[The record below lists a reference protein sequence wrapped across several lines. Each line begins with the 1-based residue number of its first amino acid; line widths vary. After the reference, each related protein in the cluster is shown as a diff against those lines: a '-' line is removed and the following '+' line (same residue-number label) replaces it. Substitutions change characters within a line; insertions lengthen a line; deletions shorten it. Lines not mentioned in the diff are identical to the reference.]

1 MTRAVPFLVSLFLC
15 SACAVCAQ
23 GPIDPVA
30 GPGPMMKTL
39 DQIEPR
45 FLIESLPYVIEK
57 PGSYLLAGNAML
69 GSTNEHGITVQA
81 NNVVLDL
88 GGFTLE
94 GPTDGGGEPL
104 NQSGAAIY
112 QEDAYRMLTVR
123 NGGIQKW
130 NDQDVEGAGMVR
142 LLGAGNHVEDLAVR
156 FCSRGIET
164 GPQAI
169 VRNCR
174 VLNIAEEG
182 ESFGIQAGPGSV
194 VKDCAVAAVLG
205 YPASGIDVGN
215 HGVVAGCTVA
225 SNWSVQGTATAGIR
239 VGAHG
244 IVENCTVQGRA
255 EGGSAAGFELGDF
268 ARAVRSSARQCTYG
282 FSLGERAAAVECGA
296 ASCAD
301 TGFYVYEG
309 GALLER
315 CTAQDNTNGFSV
327 AHNNVVRDCIA
338 MDNRIQGIVVRDDN
352 NAIIGNTCN
361 QNGSS
366 GIFVATDGNRIEG
379 NQMSWNQYGLYFR
392 YWDEGSHARRNLA
405 VKNSAYGNTIQ
416 NYFSVGT
423 DNAIAPIEPSGGAAF
438 TNAWANFEL

>member
-1 MTRAVPFLVSLFLC
+1 MTRAVPFLVSLLCC
-15 SACAVCAQ
+15 SAGAVRAQ

-57 PGSYLLAGNAML
+57 PGSYVLAGNAML

-81 NNVVLDL
+81 NDVVLDL

-94 GPTDGGGEPL
+94 GPTDGNGEPL
-104 NQSGAAIY
+104 PESGSAIH

-123 NGGIQKW
+123 NGSIQKW
-130 NDQDVEGAGMVR
+130 NDQGAEGAGMVR
-142 LLGAGNHVEDLAVR
+142 LLGAGNQVENLTVR
-156 FCSRGIET
+156 FCSRGIQT

-174 VLNIAEEG
+174 ILNIAEEDAA
-182 ESFGIQAGPGSV
+182 FGIQAGPGSV
-194 VKDCAVAAVLG
+194 VKDCTVAVVLG
-205 YPASGIDVGN
+205 APANGIHVGRN
-215 HGVVAGCTVA
+215 SVVAGCTVV
-225 SNWSVQGTATAGIR
+225 SNWSVQGVQSFGITAE
-239 VGAHG
+239 AHG
-244 IVENCTVQGRA
+244 VVDNCTVQGRS
-255 EGGSAAGFELGDF
+255 GGGTAIGFVLGDM
-268 ARAVRSSARQCTYG
+268 ARVVRSTARDCTDG
-282 FSLGERAAAVECGA
+282 FNLGERAAAEDCGA
-296 ASCAD
+296 ASCSS

-309 GALLER
+309 GARMER
-315 CTAQDNTNGFSV
+315 CTAQDCTNGFSV

-338 MDNRIQGIVVRDDN
+338 MDNRYQGIDVRDEGN
-352 NAIIGNTCN
+352 TIIGNACN

-366 GIFVATDGNRIEG
+366 GIFVGGDGNRIEG
-379 NQMSWNQYGLYFR
+379 NQMNGNQYGLYFR
-392 YWDEGSHARRNLA
+392 YWDENSHARRNLA
-405 VKNSAYGNTIQ
+405 VKNSAYGNTLQ
-416 NYFSVGT
+416 NYFFVGT